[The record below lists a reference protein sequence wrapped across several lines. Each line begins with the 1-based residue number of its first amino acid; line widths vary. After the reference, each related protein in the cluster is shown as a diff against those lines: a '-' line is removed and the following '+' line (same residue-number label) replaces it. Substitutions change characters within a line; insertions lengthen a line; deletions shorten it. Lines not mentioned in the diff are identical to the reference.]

1 MLTPPLQGRGL
12 REIDLGQLRSPR
24 TTIKPASQSHP
35 HSPTSPFTH
44 FAVADW
50 SGAKGTR
57 HPGIALAVCA
67 RGAEAPE
74 LVSPPERHWSRSAI
88 ADWVIGRARAGER
101 VLIGFDFSFAPPW
114 RAAGYL
120 PGRDTPADAPG
131 FWAWL
136 DARAAD
142 EEDLGA
148 ARWMEGD
155 GRAHFYFGAADG
167 DKARF
172 MVARACEDRL
182 RATGGS
188 KPSTVFDA
196 IGAAQVAKASFA
208 GMRLL
213 HRLRAAGVPV
223 WPFDPVPDTGPLV
236 VEIYTSL
243 AARAAGRA
251 TRQLKLRSNADL
263 NAALEAVGSRPFGG
277 PANEHEA
284 DATLTAAWLRQASG
298 DSTLWRAPV
307 QDPRSTHEGWTF
319 GVA

>member
-1 MLTPPLQGRGL
+1 M
-12 REIDLGQLRSPR
+12 
-24 TTIKPASQSHP
+24 KPISAHP
-35 HSPTSPFTH
+35 HSPTPSFTR

-50 SGAKGTR
+50 SGAKGAR
-57 HPGIALAVCA
+57 HPGIALALCA
-67 RGAEAPE
+67 AGSEAPT
-74 LVSPPERHWSRSAI
+74 LVIPPQRHWSRSAV
-88 ADWVIGRARAGER
+88 ADWVIARAEAGER

-120 PGRDTPADAPG
+120 PGRDTPAHAPG

-136 DARAAD
+136 DARAD

-188 KPSTVFDA
+188 KASTVFDA

-213 HRLRAAGVPV
+213 HRVRSAGLPV
-223 WPFDPVPDTGPLV
+223 WPFDPVPDGGPLV

-243 AARAAGRA
+243 AARMAGRA
-251 TRQLKLRSNADL
+251 TRKLKLRSAADL
-263 NAALEAVGSRPFGG
+263 NQALDVVGSRPFRA
-277 PANEHEA
+277 PADEHQA
-284 DATLTAAWLRQASG
+284 DAILTAAWLRRAAT
-298 DSTLWRAPV
+298 DPALWRAPRR
-307 QDPRSTHEGWTF
+307 DPRSAREGWTF
-319 GVA
+319 GVP